1 MILELKHIFKDYNS
15 DKLKVPVL
23 KDVTLQ
29 VEEGEYVAIM
39 GPSGSGKTTLMN
51 IIGCLDRPTSGEFYL
66 GGTDVSALKDK
77 ELSNLRLNSI
87 GFVFQS
93 FHLMPRESAMENVA
107 LPLSY
112 AGIKKKERRERAV
125 KALARVGLEE
135 RAAFMPTQLSG
146 GQKQRVAIA
155 RAMVNNPKI
164 LLADEPT
171 GALDSKSGAQIMN
184 LFERLND
191 EGVTIV
197 MITHDKNIADHAK
210 RVYNIIDGE
219 ISEGLKKEALP

>member
-171 GALDSKSGAQIMN
+171 GSMTREL
-184 LFERLND
+184 RL
-191 EGVTIV
+191 
-197 MITHDKNIADHAK
+197 
-210 RVYNIIDGE
+210 
-219 ISEGLKKEALP
+219 